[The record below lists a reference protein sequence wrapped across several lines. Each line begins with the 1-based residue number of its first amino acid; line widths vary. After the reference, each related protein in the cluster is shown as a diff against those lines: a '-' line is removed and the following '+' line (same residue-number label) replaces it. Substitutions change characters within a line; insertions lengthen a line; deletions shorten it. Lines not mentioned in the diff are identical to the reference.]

1 MGTAALR
8 PANPRAAW
16 RSVAIPDEH
25 GGWGLTAEPALLG
38 LLVAP
43 SSPGVLLAVAA
54 LVAFMVRSPLK
65 VVLVDRW
72 RRRRLPRTRLA
83 ARIAALELAALLV
96 LATMT
101 VLLAGPTWITPVAL
115 ALPLVGIELCF
126 DMRSRSRRLL
136 PEVCG
141 AVGIASVAAS
151 IVLAGGDGPK
161 LAASLW
167 LVLAARA
174 IASIPFVRVQIGRLR
189 NGARSV
195 TTSDRAQIA
204 GAVVAAVAISVDGG
218 VALGAVAV
226 LALLVAQ
233 LVWVRR
239 PPVPAKVLGL
249 RQLFLGVAVVVI
261 TALGVSL

>member
-1 MGTAALR
+1 MTSTFA
-8 PANPRAAW
+8 PARPRAAW

-25 GGWGLTAEPALLG
+25 GGWGLTAEPVLLG

-43 SSPGVLLAVAA
+43 SWPGVLLAVAA
-54 LVAFMVRSPLK
+54 FVAFMVRSPVK

-83 ARIAALELAALLV
+83 ARIATAELA
-96 LATMT
+96 
-101 VLLAGPTWITPVAL
+101 VLLALATSTVVLAGWAWLAPVAL
-115 ALPLVGIELCF
+115 ALPLVGIELWF

-151 IVLAGGDGPK
+151 IALAGGEGAR
-161 LAASLW
+161 LAAALW
-167 LVLAARA
+167 LLLAARV
-174 IASIPFVRVQIGRLR
+174 IAAIPFVRVQIGRLR
-189 NGARSV
+189 DAARSV
-195 TTSDRAQIA
+195 KTSDLAQIA
-204 GAVVAAVAISVDGG
+204 GAVVAAVAVSVDRS
-218 VALGAVAV
+218 VALGAMAVA
-226 LALLVAQ
+226 ALLVAQ

-249 RQLFLGVAVVVI
+249 RQLFLGVAVVAI
-261 TALGVSL
+261 TALGIAV